1 MPQGPIPVATVS
13 TIPQGAKNKANISVA
28 TVVKAAPGSIIA
40 VSVITAGS
48 TVGTIND
55 TLTTAAAAAS
65 HQVGVA
71 PNAVGVTPFYS
82 FPCTTGI
89 VVVPGTGQVLAVGY
103 V

>member
-1 MPQGPIPVATVS
+1 MPQGPIPVNAVN
-13 TIPQGAKNKANISVA
+13 TIPSGAKNKANISVA

-40 VSVITAGS
+40 VSVVTAGS

-55 TLTTAAAAAS
+55 CATTAAAAS
-65 HQVGVA
+65 TNQVGVA